1 MLVSNDPKRLFC
13 FILEGLF
20 MLFFSK
26 ARLSYKIVGSLILI
40 LLLVFM
46 TFGVVV
52 SMILGNTIMVSEK
65 QKAEMLLQTI
75 EKPLQIT
82 LYLRFYDQI
91 AQKVSPAVSVA
102 DVTELSVRDVNGKA
116 LYVYRNSKA
125 IESSRHEAVRI
136 THSIKEPTT
145 GRLMGSVTLRYSDQT
160 YDETRQSIYA
170 VVYGVGIIIAL
181 IFFLAVGWVRHLLSP
196 LTQIAQKVRYYKPG
210 DRMEFEEDGSIEI
223 EQIVTAFNAMQK
235 TTQSYLEQMEA
246 MNSSLELA
254 VNEKTRELEDQYYID
269 RLTGLPNR
277 YKLQE
282 QLLKGKITA
291 LAIVNVDDFKEVND
305 FFGIAIGDEMLIQ
318 IGFWLKELSSAC
330 YRLGSDEFALTF
342 TGPLSQAELEHRLE
356 MLIKLLDEKTFPIK
370 DESLSI
376 RVTVGVALGC
386 EKVLTR
392 ADIAL
397 HYAKESKKQI
407 AFYNEDKKVE
417 EQYRSNLTMAS
428 TVRKALFEHRILCHY
443 QPIVNL
449 KTGVI
454 EKYETLVRMIDEEN
468 KMVPP
473 MEFLPIAKKTKLYP
487 QITLE
492 VVYQACTL
500 FSTRNEEFSI
510 NLSDS
515 DISNPHTVS
524 EIIKTIVNTG
534 TASRIVFEIL
544 ESEGIENYDE
554 VTRFITRVKA
564 LGAKIAID
572 DFGTGYSN
580 FENILKL
587 NVDYIKIDGSLIRG
601 ITGNQRHHIIVDT
614 IVDFARKIGAKTIG
628 EFVSDEDIYNTLKA
642 MDVDYSQGY
651 FTGKPTALM
660 CPVTADK
667 SIQERWN

>member
-1 MLVSNDPKRLFC
+1 
-13 FILEGLF
+13 

-40 LLLVFM
+40 LLLVFV

-65 QKAEMLLQTI
+65 QKADMLLQTI
-75 EKPLQIT
+75 EKPLQIA
-82 LYLRFYDQI
+82 LYLKFYDQI

-102 DVTELSVRDVNGKA
+102 DVTELSVRDNNGKA

-125 IESSRHEAVRI
+125 MESSSHEAVRI
-136 THSIKEPTT
+136 THSIKEPTS
-145 GRLMGSVTLRYSDQT
+145 GRLMGSITLRYSDQA
-160 YDETRQSIYA
+160 YDETRQSIYS
-170 VVYGVGIIIAL
+170 VVYGVGIVIAV
-181 IFFLAVGWVRHLLSP
+181 IFFLAAGWVRHLLSP
-196 LTQIAQKVRYYKPG
+196 LTKIAYKVRFYKPG
-210 DRMEFEEDGSIEI
+210 DRMEFEEDDSIEI

-246 MNSSLELA
+246 MNSSLERA
-254 VNEKTRELEDQYYID
+254 VNEKTRELEDQYYLD

-282 QLLKGKITA
+282 KLPKGEITA

-318 IGFWLKELSSAC
+318 IGLWLKELSGSC

-342 TGPLSQAELEHRLE
+342 TDLLSQAELEHRLI
-356 MLIKLLDEKTFPIK
+356 MLIKLLDEKTFTIK

-376 RVTVGVALGC
+376 RVTIGVAFGH

-397 HYAKESKKQI
+397 HYAKENKKPI

-428 TVRKALFEHRILCHY
+428 NVRKALFEHRILCHY
-443 QPIVNL
+443 QPIVNI
-449 KTGVI
+449 KTGVV

-468 KMVPP
+468 TIVPP

-524 EIIKTIVNTG
+524 EIIKTITDTG

-587 NVDYIKIDGSLIRG
+587 SVDYIKIDGSLIRG
-601 ITGNQRHHIIVDT
+601 ITDNQRHHIIVET
-614 IVDFARKIGAKTIG
+614 IVDFAQKIGAKTIA
-628 EFVSDEDIYNTLKA
+628 EFVSDEAIYNTLNE
-642 MDVDYSQGY
+642 MGVNYSQGY
-651 FTGKPTALM
+651 FTGKPAALS

-667 SIQERWN
+667 SIQGRWN